1 MTCFDCKII
10 SIFVRMQLGQM
21 FCHVVLNLFVS
32 TMFRQYESSVSGL
45 LIVNLFSISDQISL
59 NNNIRVKIV
68 ISPFFLPTS
77 THQQNQMLKQR
88 KQPCFRYNV
97 QKYRFNSHLVF
108 LKYTI
113 YLTCITLQDNKQ
125 LFQIKKII

>member
-10 SIFVRMQLGQM
+10 SIFVRMKLGQM

-59 NNNIRVKIV
+59 NNNIRVKIF
-68 ISPFFLPTS
+68 ISPFFLAHFYTS
-77 THQQNQMLKQR
+77 TKSNAK
-88 KQPCFRYNV
+88 
-97 QKYRFNSHLVF
+97 
-108 LKYTI
+108 TADA
-113 YLTCITLQDNKQ
+113 TL
-125 LFQIKKII
+125 LSL

>member
-10 SIFVRMQLGQM
+10 SIFVRMKLGQM

-59 NNNIRVKIV
+59 NNNIWVKIV
-68 ISPFFLPTS
+68 ISPFFWPTS

-97 QKYRFNSHLVF
+97 
-108 LKYTI
+108 
-113 YLTCITLQDNKQ
+113 
-125 LFQIKKII
+125 

>member
-10 SIFVRMQLGQM
+10 SIFVRMKLGQM
-21 FCHVVLNLFVS
+21 FCHVVLNLF
-32 TMFRQYESSVSGL
+32 ESSVSGL

-68 ISPFFLPTS
+68 ISPFFWPTS

-97 QKYRFNSHLVF
+97 
-108 LKYTI
+108 
-113 YLTCITLQDNKQ
+113 
-125 LFQIKKII
+125 